1 MVKHIYNHKQLC
13 EMIEVLPC
21 FLAFNNQS
29 SLNINRIEAGQSSL
43 CFEVKHN
50 DKSYFVKYDDNLS
63 FFENELK
70 TSKAAS
76 HIALSPKVIYA
87 ANCWLVNEFVYGET
101 LDRSSASIPEK
112 ISVAL
117 DLMRQCHSL
126 KVELPP
132 LNITKIITCIL
143 SHSCFSDTQKDHVQ
157 AILRKLPTQF
167 GNNYVV
173 CHSDINFS
181 NIIMTKNKA
190 WLIDFECACLA
201 EKEFEI
207 AMFFAINL
215 LTVTEQNYA
224 LKLYQASN
232 PHVVINM
239 KRLNTYLLYSYLL
252 NGLWYIE
259 KIEET
264 MNEAKRVKFR
274 TLAAKQFELFDLIW
288 PSEAPLNS
296 IMR

>member
-1 MVKHIYNHKQLC
+1 MVKHIYNHNQLC
-13 EMIEVLPC
+13 EMIKTLPC
-21 FLAFNNQS
+21 FVALNNQS
-29 SLNINRIEAGQSSL
+29 SLNIKRIEAGQSSL

-50 DKSYFVKYDDNLS
+50 DKRYFVKYGYNLS

-87 ANCWLVNEFVYGET
+87 ANGWLVNEFVCGET
-101 LDRSSASIPEK
+101 LDRSHTSTPYK
-112 ISVAL
+112 IGVSL
-117 DLMRQCHSL
+117 DLMKQCHSL
-126 KVELPP
+126 QVVLPL
-132 LNITKIITCIL
+132 LNITKIITHIANN
-143 SHSCFSDTQKDHVQ
+143 SCFSNDQKDHIQ
-157 AILRKLPTQF
+157 ALLCKLPTEF

-181 NIIMTKNKA
+181 NIIMTNSKA

-215 LTVTEQNYA
+215 LTVDEQNYA
-224 LKLYQASN
+224 LKLYQTLN
-232 PHVVINM
+232 PHAAINM
-239 KRLNTYLLYSYLL
+239 KSLNTYLLYSYLL

-259 KIEET
+259 KIEEA
-264 MNEAKRVKFR
+264 MNESNKINFGI
-274 TLAAKQFELFDLIW
+274 LAAKQFELFDLIW
-288 PSEAPLNS
+288 PSETSLKS